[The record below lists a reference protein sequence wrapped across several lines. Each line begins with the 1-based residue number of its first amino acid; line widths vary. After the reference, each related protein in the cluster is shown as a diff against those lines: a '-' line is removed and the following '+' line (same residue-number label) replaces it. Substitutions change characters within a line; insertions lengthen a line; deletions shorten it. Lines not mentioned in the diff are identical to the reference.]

1 MAIRFN
7 QGGDAMT
14 RYEDVFKLMDGD
26 IPVPSGFC
34 AIPEENRGQVLAEIV
49 STSETGKVVK
59 SDDDSKR
66 TAGISL

>member
-1 MAIRFN
+1 
-7 QGGDAMT
+7 MT
-14 RYEDVFKLMDGD
+14 RYEDVFRFIDDD
-26 IPVPSGFC
+26 IPVPNGFC

-49 STSETGKVVK
+49 PTSKTGKVVK